1 MSPFFHVV
9 EGADAAV
16 GHTAEGQ
23 VVVAEK
29 NGANFRNL
37 FVAMPPLPWVLLQ
50 KYAQQAGVH
59 IYIESGGTVIANES
73 YLALA
78 LSSANT
84 GKRTLRLPKKA
95 ALREL
100 IAVEPG
106 QTTVNAGLSF
116 EKNDTFDIP
125 SANSTI
131 RIFQLLP

>member
-29 NGANFRNL
+29 YGANFRNL
-37 FVAMPPLPWVLLQ
+37 FVATPLPWVLLQ

-78 LSSANT
+78 LSSSNT
-84 GKRTLRLPKKA
+84 GKRTLRLPKTAGLK
-95 ALREL
+95 EL

>member
-1 MSPFFHVV
+1 MAQSPW
-9 EGADAAV
+9 ADAAV

-29 NGANFRNL
+29 AGPNYRNL
-37 FVAMPPLPWVLLQ
+37 FVSMPPLPWILLQ

-59 IYIESGGTVIANES
+59 IYVESGGTVIANES

-78 LSSANT
+78 LSSSNT

-95 ALREL
+95 ALKEL
-100 IAVEPG
+100 VAVEPG

-116 EKNDTFDIP
+116 GKNDTFDIP
-125 SANSTI
+125 SSNDMT